1 MKKKVCFVIYNRSNY
16 ARLKPILETIKKSN
30 KFELKII
37 LTSSSILFK
46 YGDLKKIIIQAKS
59 KLRKGGMLL
68 MENGFNQ
75 SYDVKQYLQENE
87 YKDINILL
95 DYNKIQRFTMSKV

>member
-1 MKKKVCFVIYNRSNY
+1 
-16 ARLKPILETIKKSN
+16 
-30 KFELKII
+30 
-37 LTSSSILFK
+37 
-46 YGDLKKIIIQAKS
+46 
-59 KLRKGGMLL
+59 MLL

-95 DYNKIQRFTMSKV
+95 DYNKIERFTLSKV

>member
-46 YGDLKKIIIQAKS
+46 YGDLKKIIIKD
-59 KLRKGGMLL
+59 
-68 MENGFNQ
+68 GFK
-75 SYDVKQYLQENE
+75 V
-87 YKDINILL
+87 
-95 DYNKIQRFTMSKV
+95 DYTFFSHIEGEM